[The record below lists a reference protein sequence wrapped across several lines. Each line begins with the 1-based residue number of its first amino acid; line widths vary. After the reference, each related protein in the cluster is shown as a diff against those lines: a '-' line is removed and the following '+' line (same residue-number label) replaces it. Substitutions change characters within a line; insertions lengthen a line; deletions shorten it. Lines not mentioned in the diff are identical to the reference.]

1 MKSQI
6 RQSGATLIVS
16 LIMLVVLT
24 LLVVAAMRSTRTN
37 LRISGN
43 MQMKTEVSAAAQQ
56 AIEQIIST
64 DFTANPVQK
73 NISVNVGAA
82 SYMVQV
88 NKPTCNSSRPV
99 LNQELDVK
107 NNPLDQYCLN
117 GAGSIPLVE
126 NSDGSMASGSP
137 SACLEQQWDVAAT
150 ASDADTGAGTTLHQ
164 GIARRVE
171 MGTSCS

>member
-1 MKSQI
+1 MATNVMYSVDWYAQSTLADGGKSEI
-6 RQSGATLIVS
+6 A
-16 LIMLVVLT
+16 
-24 LLVVAAMRSTRTN
+24 
-37 LRISGN
+37 
-43 MQMKTEVSAAAQQ
+43 
-56 AIEQIIST
+56 
-64 DFTANPVQK
+64 
-73 NISVNVGAA
+73 
-82 SYMVQV
+82 
-88 NKPTCNSSRPV
+88 NSSVWRHAHR
-99 LNQELDVK
+99 QLDHVGSAYLASRRSY
-107 NNPLDQYCLN
+107 PLDQYCLN